1 MSVSEHEHIQ
11 ETVIGLP
18 DGVGCLSFP
27 TMQEIEAL
35 VVGLRPLMS
44 QCRQRRRKLTHKVID
59 EPIAWRLHLL
69 LTRQRT
75 DLSVDGGH
83 AEWWCL
89 EGKAFDELAP
99 SKGQTT
105 MSASAGPALA
115 HQTGQPLGS
124 IARDPSLQGP
134 KRPLVL
140 AGEVRQVD

>member
-59 EPIAWRLHLL
+59 ETIAWRLHLL

-83 AEWWCL
+83 AESVF
-89 EGKAFDELAP
+89 EN
-99 SKGQTT
+99 
-105 MSASAGPALA
+105 
-115 HQTGQPLGS
+115 
-124 IARDPSLQGP
+124 SLPQ
-134 KRPLVL
+134 
-140 AGEVRQVD
+140 AA